1 MAMRRVWLSLLLAAA
16 CIAAAS
22 QAALAQPASDVVTI
36 TRASMSR
43 TSNEWPLFV
52 AAHKGFFAREKIA
65 VKTSVI
71 SPAAIT
77 SSLIGGAVEIGFIP
91 AYQLVLSVEK
101 GANVVAI
108 GQGLDP
114 APYFLMAPAA
124 IKTIADLKGKT
135 VAAATPRD
143 VYTTVLRE
151 VLQKGGLNPDKD
163 VKFFYGSNSNQR
175 FAALLGGAASAGLLV
190 PPQTG
195 QLEEK
200 GFHSLAFLPDL
211 YPKLTL
217 SLTAVRRDWAEKNS
231 DVLRRFMRAIS
242 AANTWLNN
250 PANRK
255 EAIDILVKE
264 NAADEKSAAEAYDL
278 FVVKT
283 ANYPNDGCIKTEG
296 MEVLLKMLEQMGDV
310 SGKPPLTKFVDKQW
324 CPK

>member
-1 MAMRRVWLSLLLAAA
+1 MTREWLSVAFSGVLAAA
-16 CIAAAS
+16 CA
-22 QAALAQPASDVVTI
+22 QAAWSQPAGDVTTI
-36 TRASMSR
+36 TRAAMSR
-43 TSNEWPLFV
+43 TSNEWPMFV
-52 AAHKGFFAREKIA
+52 ATHKGFFAREKIA

-71 SPAAIT
+71 SPATIT
-77 SSLIGGAVEIGFIP
+77 SSLIGGAVQIGFIP

-101 GANVVAI
+101 GADLVAI

-114 APYFLMAPAA
+114 APYFLMVPQS
-124 IKTIADLKGKT
+124 IKTIADLKDKT

-151 VLQKGGLNPDKD
+151 ILSKGGLNPDKD

-175 FAALLGGAASAGLLV
+175 FAALLGGAAAAGLLV

-200 GFHSLAFLPDL
+200 GFHALAFLPDL

-231 DVLRRFMRAIS
+231 DLLRRFMRAIS
-242 AANTWLNN
+242 AANTWIND

-255 EAIDILVKE
+255 EAIEILVKE

-283 ANYPNDGCIKTEG
+283 GNFPNDGCIKTEG
-296 MEVLLKMLEQMGDV
+296 MEVLLRKLEQMGDV
-310 SGKPPLTKFVDKQW
+310 SGKPPVSKFIDTQW

>member
-1 MAMRRVWLSLLLAAA
+1 MMRVSIRLALAAG
-16 CIAAAS
+16 
-22 QAALAQPASDVVTI
+22 LAVTLGSGAFAQSANGITTI

-52 AAHKGFFAREKIA
+52 ATHKGFFDREKIA

-71 SPAAIT
+71 SPATIT

-114 APYFLMAPAA
+114 APYFLMVPAS

-143 VYTTVLRE
+143 VYTVVLRE
-151 VLQKGGLNPDKD
+151 VLKKGGLDPDKD

-175 FAALLGGAASAGLLV
+175 FAALLGGAAAAGLLV

-242 AANTWLNN
+242 AANTWLNDPKN
-250 PANRK
+250 K
-255 EAIDILVKE
+255 QEAIDILVKE
-264 NAADEKSAAEAYDL
+264 NAANEKSAAEAYDL

-283 ANYPNDGCIKTEG
+283 ANYPNDACIKTEG
-296 MEVLLKMLEQMGDV
+296 MEVLLQMLEQMGDV
-310 SGKPPLTKFVDKQW
+310 KGKPSVSKFVDKQW